1 MLWEEFENMHK
12 YISEVNKIFFE
23 KIIGSPLQIGRF
35 SEQLIKET
43 SKSKEEFVKKN
54 SKELMHYN
62 ENITKEF
69 WTKHV
74 ETRLNKNLFK
84 KSPEATKVISS
95 YKKNQY
101 LFAINHIT
109 QLGRINAELAK
120 VMHAREEAERLRL
133 EALAREEVLLLEI
146 EALKREKEEY
156 EKNINNKILE
166 LQTNIEQQNK
176 PQGEMKRQFIEEQ
189 NSIIK
194 LVYQSF
200 DDFPKNEEIKK
211 LRKGNNE
218 IKTKKRKV
226 CCCMCVIV

>member
-84 KSPEATKVISS
+84 NNKEF
-95 YKKNQY
+95 Q
-101 LFAINHIT
+101 
-109 QLGRINAELAK
+109 
-120 VMHAREEAERLRL
+120 
-133 EALAREEVLLLEI
+133 
-146 EALKREKEEY
+146 EALKLFE
-156 EKNINNKILE
+156 
-166 LQTNIEQQNK
+166 
-176 PQGEMKRQFIEEQ
+176 
-189 NSIIK
+189 
-194 LVYQSF
+194 
-200 DDFPKNEEIKK
+200 
-211 LRKGNNE
+211 
-218 IKTKKRKV
+218 
-226 CCCMCVIV
+226 